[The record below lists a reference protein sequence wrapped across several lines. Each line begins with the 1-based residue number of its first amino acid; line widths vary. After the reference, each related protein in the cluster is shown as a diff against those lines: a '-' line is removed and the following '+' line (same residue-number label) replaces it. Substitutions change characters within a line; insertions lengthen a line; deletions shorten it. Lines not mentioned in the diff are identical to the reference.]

1 MLRTSMSQTM
11 GLQLEIMFGEHGV
24 TAEQACIMCHFSS
37 ECGGC
42 CLKCKNDSC
51 NGQECS
57 QPYRDTEGARWRTW
71 VYLVQTHDEF
81 KHLRKYLKQLKK

>member
-1 MLRTSMSQTM
+1 
-11 GLQLEIMFGEHGV
+11 MFGEHGV

-37 ECGGC
+37 ECGWC

-57 QPYRDTEGARWRTW
+57 QPYRDREGARWEAW
-71 VYLVQTHDEF
+71 LNIVLNNDSF
-81 KHLRKYLKQLKK
+81 KHLQKFLKPLKK